1 MPAALL
7 AALLGSLALHV
18 AALWGTSIELP
29 GSAPEA
35 PPLQAE
41 LRPLPAAVPPPALA
55 KPSQPLRHGTA
66 NSTVRPLEPAGHS
79 PTPTLAPT
87 PAPADDSDALV
98 TEMPQNSTSTAT
110 IQPLA
115 APQPVLSGSGTI
127 RFALYKESI
136 NFPVG
141 RAEHHWEFD
150 ADGAYRL
157 RGVTETSGLVAL
169 FKPVRMETESSGRL
183 TGAGL
188 QPEHYRVQRNGKD
201 TNENADFDWA
211 RQEVRLAR
219 DGSVQAIAPGTQ
231 DMLSLAYQLA
241 YLPRPE
247 AGASLGVVTGKKYER
262 YALDSLGEE
271 EIVTPAGTFRT
282 LHLRAMTDN
291 VTEIWI
297 ALDHYRLPVKIRFTD
312 RKGDTYIQV
321 ATETG
326 TP

>member
-7 AALLGSLALHV
+7 AALFASLALHV
-18 AALWGTSIELP
+18 VALWGTSITLP
-29 GSAPEA
+29 GTAPEPA
-35 PPLQAE
+35 PLQAE
-41 LRPLPAAVPPPALA
+41 LRPLPAAPPPAATPEKRSLPRA
-55 KPSQPLRHGTA
+55 GKPAASSPRQAVPSQTGIPTTA
-66 NSTVRPLEPAGHS
+66 AEG
-79 PTPTLAPT
+79 
-87 PAPADDSDALV
+87 PAPA
-98 TEMPQNSTSTAT
+98 TELSQNSTSTAT
-110 IQPLA
+110 MPSETPPKPLLPA
-115 APQPVLSGSGTI
+115 SGTI

-150 ADGAYRL
+150 GQGNYRL
-157 RGVTETSGLVAL
+157 RGMTETSGLVAL
-169 FKPVRMETESSGRL
+169 FKPVRLQTESAGRL
-183 TGAGL
+183 TSGGL
-188 QPEHYRVQRNGKD
+188 QPESYRVLRNGAD
-201 TNENADFDWA
+201 TNESADFDWA

-219 DGSVQAIAPGTQ
+219 DGSVQAIAPGSQ

-241 YLPRPE
+241 YLPHPE
-247 AGASLGVVTGKKYER
+247 NGAAIGVVTGKKYER

-312 RKGDTYIQV
+312 RKGDTYVQV